1 MIFFSILGWPMN
13 QNSKYANQTDEELVK
28 KYQGGDQAVLNF
40 ICEKYKPLVLKISKK
55 YFLVGGEN
63 EDLIQEGMIGL
74 FGAIGDYDTTSEVTF
89 FQFAQMCIN
98 RQMIKAIEASNRK
111 KHSPLNGY
119 ISLSMEE
126 RDDTSESLALSD
138 DPAELIIEAEENLDL
153 IDQLKKKLSKMEKQ
167 VFDLYMQDF
176 DYREIAEQLGKSEKS
191 IDNTLTRI
199 KAKARS

>member
-1 MIFFSILGWPMN
+1 MIVLAYKEEHMNKDLYSNFS
-13 QNSKYANQTDEELVK
+13 DEELIK
-28 KYQGGDQAVLNF
+28 KYQDGDQAILNF

-74 FGAIGDYDTTSEVTF
+74 FSAIGDYDTSSGATF
-89 FQFAQMCIN
+89 FHFAQMCID

-111 KHSPLNGY
+111 KHSPLNAY
-119 ISLSMEE
+119 VSLYDDDGEE
-126 RDDTSESLALSD
+126 LDEPGFTSD
-138 DPAELIIEAEENLDL
+138 DPAELIIEAEENNSL
-153 IDQLKKKLSKMEKQ
+153 IDRLKENLSPMENK

-176 DYREIAEQLGKSEKS
+176 DYREIAAKLGKAEKS

-199 KAKARS
+199 KQKARSL